1 MSDKTKR
8 WIRTALQTAVGLA
21 VMLPGLLDATGLSA
35 APWAAGAVAVAA
47 AVARVMAMPVVDQL
61 LTRLGLGLGS
71 GGGR

>member
-8 WIRTALQTAVGLA
+8 WIRTALQSAVGLA

-35 APWAAGAVAVAA
+35 APWAAGAVAVSAT
-47 AVARVMAMPVVDQL
+47 VARIMAMPAVDAL
-61 LTRLGLGLGS
+61 LARLGLDS